1 MQRIRQNKK
10 GVSNIIVVALGLVIV
25 VTIVVNVFLWNYEMN
40 QLDWE
45 KMREDI
51 KITDVA
57 HVNVTR
63 SFWFVAQSEYI
74 VNTGNHMSGTYED
87 TKVANDGN
95 WETFQEGTG
104 PPSYRL
110 DINGTFILDV
120 SAYPL
125 ESISTV
131 EIQLRY
137 RASDGFEKWFLKA
150 YNWTAQAYRD
160 NGFNLT
166 AGHTPTGGW
175 DNYAI
180 NLTDKWRS
188 YVRGDGTIYIK
199 FHDEGNDAVRT
210 TIDIDF
216 LGVRTVASGTRFTFK
231 NKGSLTSH
239 LVSLWVNNSTHHRRY
254 GVSIFVNTGDTESY
268 IRSDISLPN
277 KPYTVKVVTE
287 RGNIAIHSES

>member
-25 VTIVVNVFLWNYEMN
+25 VTIVVNVFLWNFEMN

-45 KMREDI
+45 KIKEDI

-74 VNTGNHMSGTYED
+74 VNTGNHMNGTYEN

-104 PPSYRL
+104 SPSYRL

-137 RASDGFEKWFLKA
+137 RASDGFEKCFLKA

-188 YVRGDGTIYIK
+188 YVRGDGTIYVK

-231 NKGSLTSH
+231 NKGSSTSH

-254 GVSIFVNTGDTESY
+254 NISIFINTGDTESY

-277 KPYTVKVVTE
+277 KPYIVKVVTE

>member
-25 VTIVVNVFLWNYEMN
+25 VTIVVNVFLWNFEMN

-45 KMREDI
+45 KIKEDI

-74 VNTGNHMSGTYED
+74 VNTGNHMNGTYED

-137 RASDGFEKWFLKA
+137 RASDGFEKCFLKA

-188 YVRGDGTIYIK
+188 YVRGDGTIYVK

-231 NKGSLTSH
+231 NKGSSTSH

-254 GVSIFVNTGDTESY
+254 NISIFVNAGDTESY

-287 RGNIAIHSES
+287 KGNIAIHSES

>member
-1 MQRIRQNKK
+1 
-10 GVSNIIVVALGLVIV
+10 
-25 VTIVVNVFLWNYEMN
+25 MN
-40 QLDWE
+40 QHDWE
-45 KMREDI
+45 KMKEDI

-57 HVNVTR
+57 RVNVTR

-74 VNTGNHMSGTYED
+74 VNTGNHLSGTYED

-95 WETFQEGTG
+95 WETFQEGNFI
-104 PPSYRL
+104 L

-125 ESISTV
+125 DSISTV

-137 RASDGFEKWFLKA
+137 RASDTLEKWFLKA

-175 DNYAI
+175 DDYAI

-188 YVRGDGTIYIK
+188 YVRDDGTMYVK
-199 FHDEGNDAVRT
+199 FHDEGNDAAQT
-210 TIDIDF
+210 TVDIDF
-216 LGVRTVASGTRFTFK
+216 LGVRTVASGTRFTFE
-231 NKGSLTSH
+231 NESPLTSH
-239 LVSLWVNNSTHHRRY
+239 LVSLWVNNSTHHQRY
-254 GVSIFVNTGDTESY
+254 DINIFINSGDTESY
-268 IRSDISLPN
+268 VCSDISLPN
-277 KPYTVKVVTE
+277 KPYTVKVVSE
-287 RGNIAIHSES
+287 RGNIAIYSES

>member
-25 VTIVVNVFLWNYEMN
+25 VTIVVNVFLWNFEMN

-45 KMREDI
+45 KIKEDI

-74 VNTGNHMSGTYED
+74 VNTGNHMNGTYED

-104 PPSYRL
+104 SPSYRL

-137 RASDGFEKWFLKA
+137 RASDGFEKCFLKA

-188 YVRGDGTIYIK
+188 YVRGDGTIYVK
-199 FHDEGNDAVRT
+199 FHDEGNDAVGT

-231 NKGSLTSH
+231 NKGSSTSH

-254 GVSIFVNTGDTESY
+254 NISIFVNTGDTESY

-277 KPYTVKVVTE
+277 KPYTVKIVTE